1 MEEEYKN
8 TMPIKTDDSSS
19 RNIDDAQAMSA
30 VFKLLSHHRRRVAIR
45 YLATQAGATSV
56 SDVAD
61 QIALFEGEHTNDRYA
76 RICVSLVHNHLPMM
90 SDGGI
95 VEYERD
101 QEIVELRDQAT
112 DILPYLDLAADADIS
127 GEVS

>member
-1 MEEEYKN
+1 
-8 TMPIKTDDSSS
+8 MPRGVPSGSFDDCL
-19 RNIDDAQAMSA
+19 RA
-30 VFKLLSHHRRRVAIR
+30 LGHGRRREVVTTLSDADAPLSVR
-45 YLATQAGATSV
+45 ALAGGDEQCRLA
-56 SDVAD
+56 
-61 QIALFEGEHTNDRYA
+61 
-76 RICVSLVHNHLPMM
+76 LVHNHLPMM